1 MSQLNP
7 ATYKGAI
14 LALEAQ
20 RAAYQRYAR
29 MVETQ
34 QVSLGAGDADRLA
47 EFAVR
52 ASQEL
57 GELEQGAQ
65 QLEPQ
70 LELLRSVSGPA
81 EMQDIR
87 RMLDD
92 LAKDAR
98 VAQLS
103 IQNLT
108 QQLEA
113 WRDEYGRQ
121 LTALGVALP
130 GSDEP
135 RPAYSAPA
143 SSTSFLLDR
152 KG

>member
-7 ATYKGAI
+7 ATFKSAI
-14 LALEAQ
+14 MALEAQ

-29 MVETQ
+29 MVEAQ
-34 QVSLGAGDADRLA
+34 QGSLGAGDADRMAQFA
-47 EFAVR
+47 ER
-52 ASQEL
+52 ATQEL
-57 GELEQGAQ
+57 TELEQGAQ

-70 LELLRSVSGPA
+70 LELLRSVSAPE
-81 EMQDIR
+81 EMQEIR

-98 VAQLS
+98 MAQLS

-108 QQLEA
+108 EQLEA

-130 GSDEP
+130 GTDEP
-135 RPAYSAPA
+135 RPAYTAP

>member
-7 ATYKGAI
+7 AARRTTI

-34 QVSLGAGDADRLA
+34 QVSLGAGDAERLA
-47 EFAVR
+47 TFADH
-52 ASQEL
+52 ASREL
-57 GELEQGAQ
+57 TELEEGAHRLQ
-65 QLEPQ
+65 PQ
-70 LELLRSVSGPA
+70 RELLRSVSAPE
-81 EMQDIR
+81 EMQEIR

-98 VAQLS
+98 LAQVS

-108 QQLEA
+108 EQLEA

-121 LTALGVALP
+121 LGALGVALP
-130 GSDEP
+130 GTDEP
-135 RPAYSAPA
+135 RPAYVPA

>member
-7 ATYKGAI
+7 AAFKGAI

-29 MVETQ
+29 MVEAQ
-34 QVSLGAGDADRLA
+34 HGALGAGDGDRLSQFA
-47 EFAVR
+47 EHATR
-52 ASQEL
+52 EL
-57 GELEQGAQ
+57 HELEQGAQ

-70 LELLRSVSGPA
+70 LDLLRSVSGP
-81 EMQDIR
+81 EDMQEVR

-98 VAQLS
+98 MAQVS

-108 QQLEA
+108 AQLEA

-130 GSDEP
+130 GSDEA
-135 RPAYSAPA
+135 RPAYAAPP
-143 SSTSFLLDR
+143 STSFLLDR

>member
-7 ATYKGAI
+7 AAHRSAI

-34 QVSLGAGDADRLA
+34 QVSLGAGDADRLTT
-47 EFAVR
+47 FADH
-52 ASQEL
+52 ASREL
-57 GELEQGAQ
+57 IQLEQGAQ
-65 QLEPQ
+65 RLEPQ
-70 LELLRSVSGPA
+70 LELLRGVAAPE

-98 VAQLS
+98 LAQLS

-108 QQLEA
+108 AQLEA

-121 LTALGVALP
+121 LGTLGVALP
-130 GSDEP
+130 GTDEP
-135 RPAYSAPA
+135 RPAYVPA